1 MPGVAPSPA
10 VPSCR
15 ADTSCLGRQTA
26 KLLSKG
32 GILYINPVATTKT
45 RSVLEELPPAVWRGS
60 DFGAVTVR
68 ACSSGWPELDVELP
82 GGGFPARS
90 IIEFLSP
97 QPSVLE
103 WRFLSGALRETT
115 EAGKQVVVVGPPKPP
130 HLPGLLRAGL
140 QENALVWVRADAPA
154 QRLWATEQ
162 LIKGNSAGAIVAWLP
177 QARAEQIRRLQ
188 VCALSCE
195 APVFLCRPET
205 ARHESSAAPLRLH
218 VTMGADWELRVNV
231 FKRRGPA
238 HVGAVRLRSVPA
250 GLEEILTP
258 RLQRPTLLLKKPE
271 AVDAVGS
278 TAPASRVVEQLA
290 VHE

>member
-1 MPGVAPSPA
+1 MPGVPPLPA
-10 VPSCR
+10 VLVVH
-15 ADTSCLGRQTA
+15 ADTSCLRWQPA
-26 KLLSKG
+26 RLLFKRCV
-32 GILYINPVATTKT
+32 LYIRPVETTKA
-45 RSVLEELPPAVWRGS
+45 RLILEELPPAVWRGS
-60 DFGAVTVR
+60 DLGAVTVR
-68 ACSSGWPELDVELP
+68 ACSSCWPELDVELP

-90 IIEFLSP
+90 ITEILFP

-140 QENALVWVRADAPA
+140 KENALVWVRADAPA
-154 QRLWATEQ
+154 QRLWTTEQ

-195 APVFLCRPET
+195 APVFLCRPEA
-205 ARHESSAAPLRLH
+205 ARHDSSAAPLRLH
-218 VTMGADWELRVNV
+218 VTMGVDWELRVNV

-258 RLQRPTLLLKKPE
+258 RLQRPSLLLKKPE
-271 AVDAVGS
+271 TVDAVGS
-278 TAPASRVVEQLA
+278 TAPASRVVDQLA